1 MINDESISFENCNNA
16 DIPPLRFD
24 KQFYLYKER
33 CEIFRGYW
41 DFEYNTCFDF
51 SDDYDC
57 EDMGGKLVS
66 RAYTGQQPDYSK
78 KSDSFVCKFRK

>member
-1 MINDESISFENCNNA
+1 
-16 DIPPLRFD
+16 LRFD
-24 KQFYLYKER
+24 KQFYLHKER

-57 EDMGGKLVS
+57 EDMGGELVG